1 MIPEKWLSVSAQ
13 DSISIEATR
22 PDGLVYLFALSVAA
36 VTLTSLA
43 SPADAQNRRVYRDQ
57 TERITIIDENGR
69 ARTRITV
76 KPRSYLDGGTEV
88 LPGER
93 KFMDYAQAP
102 TYGWLAPTSSW
113 DPNGTH
119 RFPLRA
125 FELPGF
131 AIFIIK
137 M

>member
-1 MIPEKWLSVSAQ
+1 MRLASLI
-13 DSISIEATR
+13 
-22 PDGLVYLFALSVAA
+22 ALSAA
-36 VTLTSLA
+36 TVTLITLTA
-43 SPADAQNRRVYRDQ
+43 PAEAQYRRRGDQ

-93 KFMDYAQAP
+93 KFMDYSQAP
-102 TYGWLAPTSSW
+102 TYSWLAPTSSW

-119 RFPLRA
+119 RSPLPMP
-125 FELPGF
+125 FQLPGYSPYSYY
-131 AIFIIK
+131 
-137 M
+137 

>member
-1 MIPEKWLSVSAQ
+1 MRLA
-13 DSISIEATR
+13 SILA
-22 PDGLVYLFALSVAA
+22 VSVAA
-36 VTLTSLA
+36 LTIGALA
-43 SPADAQNRRVYRDQ
+43 NPAEAQRRVYRDQ

-113 DPNGTH
+113 DPLGIH
-119 RFPLRA
+119 RYPLPMP
-125 FELPGF
+125 FELPGYSPYSYW
-131 AIFIIK
+131 
-137 M
+137 